1 MNKLVVNSIIVACA
15 VGVGVGLSLKPWQ
28 VYREQ
33 RKLADEAIREM
44 KMAEGKKIDLTK
56 QRARAESSLGREELA
71 RKQGYRRND
80 ETPLE
85 IPAEQ

>member
-1 MNKLVVNSIIVACA
+1 MNKLVVNSIIVASA
-15 VGVGVGLSLKPWQ
+15 IGVGVGLSLKPWQ

-44 KMAEGKKIDLTK
+44 RVAESKKIELTR
-56 QRARAESSLGREELA
+56 QRAKAESSLGREELA
-71 RKQGYRRND
+71 RKQGYRRAD
-80 ETPLE
+80 EEPIN